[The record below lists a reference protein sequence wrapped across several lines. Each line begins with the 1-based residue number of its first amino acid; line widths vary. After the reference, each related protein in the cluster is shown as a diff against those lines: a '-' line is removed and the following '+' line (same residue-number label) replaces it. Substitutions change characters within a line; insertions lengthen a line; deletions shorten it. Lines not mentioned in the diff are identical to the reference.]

1 MQERH
6 IRSLLR
12 TYVKRNG
19 IKIMKKNMRENKITE
34 GVIWKQLLFFFF
46 PLLLGT
52 FFQQLYNTV
61 DAVIVGRF
69 VGKEALAAV
78 GGAAAM
84 IVNLFVGF
92 FMGVSTGATVT
103 ISQFYGGGGKKQV
116 REAIH
121 TAIAVSIA
129 AGAVIMAIGLIW
141 APAALEWM
149 NTPIETMADSV
160 IYIRIYFCGM
170 IGNLIY
176 NMGAGIL
183 RAMGDSRRPLYFLI
197 ASCLVNIVLDIFFV
211 IVLGLGVLGVGLA
224 TILSQLFSAVLVCV
238 SLGRLEEDM
247 RLRLRE
253 IRFQGWVVK
262 RIISIGLP
270 AGAQTLTYSLSNMIV
285 QADVNYFGTAT
296 VAAWTA
302 YSKID
307 SVFWMVISSFGIA
320 VTTFVGQ
327 NYGAGL
333 YKRVRSGVHQCLF
346 MTVIAALAISG
357 VLLPA
362 GKFLLGLFTK
372 DQEVIVIGI
381 EMMRFLVPFYITY
394 VCVEIFSGALRGM
407 GDALIPML
415 LSFGGICVLRSGW
428 LLAAVP
434 VWNNMKTVMFSY
446 PLTWIVTSVLFVIY
460 YRIYVRRHKIA

>member
-1 MQERH
+1 MKSKIQE
-6 IRSLLR
+6 
-12 TYVKRNG
+12 NG
-19 IKIMKKNMRENKITE
+19 ITE
-34 GVIWKQLLFFFF
+34 GVIWKQLLLFFF

-92 FMGVSTGATVT
+92 FTGVSTGATVT
-103 ISQFYGGGGKKQV
+103 ISQFYGGGAKKQV

-121 TAIAVSIA
+121 TAIAVSAAAWVAIMA
-129 AGAVIMAIGLIW
+129 AGLVC
-141 APAALEWM
+141 APAALRWM
-149 NTPIETMADSV
+149 NTPPETMADSI
-160 IYIRIYFCGM
+160 IYIRVYFCGM
-170 IGNLIY
+170 VGNLVY

-183 RAMGDSRRPLYFLI
+183 RAMGDSKRPLYFLI

-211 IVLGLGVLGVGLA
+211 IALGMGVLGVALA
-224 TILSQLFSAVLVCV
+224 TILSQLFSAALVCI
-238 SLGRLEEDM
+238 SLSRLEE
-247 RLRLRE
+247 E
-253 IRFQGWVVK
+253 IRMRFKEIWFHGWVVK
-262 RIISIGLP
+262 RILAIGLP

-285 QADVNYFGTAT
+285 QADVNYFGTST

-302 YSKID
+302 YSKVD
-307 SVFWMVISSFGIA
+307 AVFWMVVSSFGVS

-327 NYGAGL
+327 NYGAG
-333 YKRVRSGVHQCLF
+333 YFSRVRKGVRQCLL
-346 MTVIAALAISG
+346 MTAATSLVITVI
-357 VLLPA
+357 LLPG
-362 GKFLLGLFTK
+362 GKYLLGLFTK
-372 DQEVIVIGI
+372 DQEVLTIGM
-381 EMMRFLVPFYITY
+381 EMIRFLAPFYITY

-415 LSFGGICVLRSGW
+415 LSFGGICILRSGW

-434 VWNNMKTVMFSY
+434 VWNHMKTVMFSY
-446 PLTWIVTSVLFVIY
+446 PLTWVTTSVLFAVY
-460 YRIYVRRHKIA
+460 YSYYVKKRKIV